1 MAKQTKA
8 PEAELISKIRG
19 MIDHL
24 YPGIEEEMREVFVH
38 ENEDAMKII
47 TRKVDFRLDF
57 HAWFLLKFEFPSNAT
72 AMEMAKSFPMDFF
85 NEEDKKIIKNFLNYK
100 ESLFEILK
108 ISLDHRDYLI
118 RNLADKRKYL
128 IKTLDLPARF
138 KERDLIQAIIV
149 KNLEDEYFFYG
160 GVKSFTISNTKEFIK
175 EILNEIKIESK
186 IRAEREKIKVE
197 WKIQK

>member
-57 HAWFLLKFEFPSNAT
+57 HAWFLLLWKWQN
-72 AMEMAKSFPMDFF
+72 
-85 NEEDKKIIKNFLNYK
+85 
-100 ESLFEILK
+100 LFQW
-108 ISLDHRDYLI
+108 ISLM
-118 RNLADKRKYL
+118 RKTRKL
-128 IKTLDLPARF
+128 SRIF
-138 KERDLIQAIIV
+138 
-149 KNLEDEYFFYG
+149 
-160 GVKSFTISNTKEFIK
+160 
-175 EILNEIKIESK
+175 
-186 IRAEREKIKVE
+186 
-197 WKIQK
+197 